1 MYSDDKKIE
10 RQEALKD
17 MLRQL
22 QEGATVEQV
31 QEQFREA
38 FGSVSAAEISAAEQA
53 LMMEGTPAEEIQRLC
68 DVHAA
73 VFEGSVEEIHAQQ
86 AVHMIPGHPAF
97 IFLKENEGAQTLI
110 TRELRPALV
119 RWKQGSPAARQDL
132 LAALGQLGG
141 LDKHYKRKENLL
153 FPYLEKAGIEGPPK
167 VMWGVDDEIR
177 DSLKAGTAAVEAAE
191 KWNEALEEQLASA
204 LDRIESMFFK
214 EESILLPMLMDVI
227 GAGDWL
233 TIAKESEQIGYA
245 FTGGIEGASP
255 SDARHWI
262 ENQPQSAGAAQ
273 PRKEQEPVAAGGEI
287 TLPSGRFSLEE
298 LTAMLNTL
306 PVDITFVGVDGK
318 VRFFSENKDRI
329 FPRTRTIIGRD
340 VANCHPPQSLHV
352 VEQLMRDLESG
363 ARDSEAFWFKLGS
376 KFILIRYYAVRDG
389 QGKYLGVLE
398 VSEDIASIQSLEGS
412 KKLMS

>member
-1 MYSDDKKIE
+1 MNKNYNEEQRK
-10 RQEALKD
+10 QALKD
-17 MLRQL
+17 MLQQL
-22 QEGATVEQV
+22 QAGATLEEV
-31 QEQFREA
+31 QPQFQQM

-53 LMMEGTPAEEIQRLC
+53 LMQEGVSAEEIQRLC

-73 VFEGSVEEIHAQQ
+73 VFEGSIEEIHAEQ
-86 AVHMIPGHPAF
+86 AVHQQPGHPAYV
-97 IFLKENEGAQTLI
+97 FLQENQGAQNLI
-110 TRELRPALV
+110 NQELRPALA
-119 RWKQGSPAARQDL
+119 RWRQGQPQAKEDL
-132 LAALGQLGG
+132 LLALHRLGA

-177 DSLKAGTAAVEAAE
+177 QGLKELTAGVQAAQEWEAPLQTRLTALLEQIEA
-191 KWNEALEEQLASA
+191 
-204 LDRIESMFFK
+204 MFFK
-214 EESILLPMLMDVI
+214 EESILLPMLVDVVEEK
-227 GAGDWL
+227 DWV
-233 TIAKESEQIGYA
+233 TITKESGQIGYA

-255 SDARHWI
+255 SDAAHW
-262 ENQPQSAGAAQ
+262 AGQQKAQ
-273 PRKEQEPVAAGGEI
+273 PPSGQQEPAALEGAI
-287 TLPSGRFSLEE
+287 KLPSGQLRLEE
-298 LTAMLNTL
+298 LTALLNTL
-306 PVDITFVGVDGK
+306 PVDITFVGADGR

-363 ARDSEAFWFKLGS
+363 ARDSESFWFRLGPR
-376 KFILIRYYAVRDG
+376 FILIRYYAVRDA

-398 VSEDIASIQSLEGS
+398 VSEDIAPIQELQGS